1 MKKQSFKIPVD
12 ATPDEIIDCM
22 TDEQHHALTLHLTAG
37 VTEYYRSMMDELD
50 RVEADL
56 RRAGELIARQRAA
69 MRNLMAVVPLVKLR
83 SGIDLTSSL
92 N

>member
-1 MKKQSFKIPVD
+1 MPEQ
-12 ATPDEIIDCM
+12 IIDCM
-22 TDEQHHALTLHLTAG
+22 TSEQHHALTLHLTEG
-37 VTEYYRSMMDELD
+37 VTEYYRSMVDELD

-69 MRNLMAVVPLVKLR
+69 MRNMLAVVPLVKLR

-92 N
+92 S

>member
-1 MKKQSFKIPVD
+1 MKKQPFKIPVN
-12 ATPDEIIDCM
+12 ATPDEIIECM
-22 TDEQHHALTLHLTAG
+22 TSEQHAELAEYLSKGIA
-37 VTEYYRSMMDELD
+37 EYYKMMMGELS

-56 RRAGELIARQRAA
+56 RRAGELIARQRSA
-69 MRNLMAVVPLVKLR
+69 MRNLMAVVSLVKLR

>member
-12 ATPDEIIDCM
+12 ATPDEIIDCL
-22 TDEQHHALTLHLTAG
+22 TSEQHAELSEYLSKGIA
-37 VTEYYRSMMDELD
+37 EYYKMMMGELS

-69 MRNLMAVVPLVKLR
+69 MRNLMGVVPLVKLR